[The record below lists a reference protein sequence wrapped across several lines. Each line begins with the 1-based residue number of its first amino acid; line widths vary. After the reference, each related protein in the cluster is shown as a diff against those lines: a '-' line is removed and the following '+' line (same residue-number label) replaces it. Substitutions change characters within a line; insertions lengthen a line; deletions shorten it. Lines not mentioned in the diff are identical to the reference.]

1 MSSYTNRSSLK
12 FYCILQIVSDDEIE
26 QLFTVELQL
35 P

>member
-1 MSSYTNRSSLK
+1 MSSSTNRSSLN

>member
-12 FYCILQIVSDDEIE
+12 FYYILQIVSDDEIE